1 MRSYKDLVEGKLYS
15 ILSAKKRHATYSLN
29 DEEYPVVWFTDNS
42 GFADDALFL
51 FIKRFNQKFLM
62 FYHNEK
68 FVLMANGFAR
78 HLKSVEKRVS
88 PQNYFD

>member
-15 ILSAKKRHATYSLN
+15 ILSAKKRHATYSSN

-42 GFADDALFL
+42 DFADDTLFL

-62 FYHNEK
+62 FYRNEK